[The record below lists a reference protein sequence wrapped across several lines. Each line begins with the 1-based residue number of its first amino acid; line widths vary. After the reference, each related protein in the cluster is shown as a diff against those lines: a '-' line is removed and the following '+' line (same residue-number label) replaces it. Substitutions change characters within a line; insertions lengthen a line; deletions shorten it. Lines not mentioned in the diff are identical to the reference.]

1 MKCKIFGDSYLYDVE
16 RKINQFLEENSDIQI
31 HHINQIIST
40 DNFIMVTIFYSENY

>member
-1 MKCKIFGDSYLYDVE
+1 MKCKLFGDSYLYDVE

-31 HHINQIIST
+31 HHVTQIISH